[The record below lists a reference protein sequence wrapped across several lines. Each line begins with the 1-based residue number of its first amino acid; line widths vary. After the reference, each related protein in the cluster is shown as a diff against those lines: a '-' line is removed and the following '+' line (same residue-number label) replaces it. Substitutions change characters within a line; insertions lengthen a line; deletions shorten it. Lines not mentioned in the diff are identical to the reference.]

1 MSTVTIASPQARRAI
16 GHALAAT
23 GGTIATGALLACGLR
38 IALGATVEATYL
50 VPSGRRTGYP
60 HWMRGPLYSHHWSPL
75 PLHAFL
81 LLMTVMVIAWALLVV
96 LARSLP
102 GWFVIGAVVAGTLVF
117 ALAPPLL
124 STDVFNYIA
133 YGQMGTSGINPYSY
147 GPVTLIG
154 QPVYAYTGHLWK
166 DTPSA
171 YGPLFTLISYG
182 LTPLGVAGAFW
193 AMKALMAGAVLA
205 MAGFVWASARRLGR
219 DPRIAVAIVALN
231 PLVLV
236 YALGGAHNDLL
247 MAAALAAAVYLC
259 VSNHP
264 AGAGAA
270 TVTAIAV
277 KASAGLALPFVL
289 LGARPRRR
297 AAAGTVASGIVAVG
311 VSLLVFG
318 TALEN
323 MPKAL
328 AAQQRFHWIVVSVP
342 SFIGHYAHVGV
353 PDHMARQVLTA
364 LAGGVIVFMIVRA
377 RGGRGWIEGAAA
389 AALVVLAT
397 TAWVLPWYIVWAL
410 PFAALVR
417 GPSLPIAA
425 VVLTV
430 FLTAMQLDHFVLM
443 HASHH
448 RRHAEI
454 HRRHATEPRRR
465 TRGGPRSGGPHS
477 HYYA

>member
-1 MSTVTIASPQARRAI
+1 
-16 GHALAAT
+16 
-23 GGTIATGALLACGLR
+23 
-38 IALGATVEATYL
+38 
-50 VPSGRRTGYP
+50 
-60 HWMRGPLYSHHWSPL
+60 
-75 PLHAFL
+75 
-81 LLMTVMVIAWALLVV
+81 
-96 LARSLP
+96 
-102 GWFVIGAVVAGTLVF
+102 
-117 ALAPPLL
+117 
-124 STDVFNYIA
+124 
-133 YGQMGTSGINPYSY
+133 
-147 GPVTLIG
+147 
-154 QPVYAYTGHLWK
+154 
-166 DTPSA
+166 
-171 YGPLFTLISYG
+171 
-182 LTPLGVAGAFW
+182 
-193 AMKALMAGAVLA
+193 
-205 MAGFVWASARRLGR
+205 
-219 DPRIAVAIVALN
+219 
-231 PLVLV
+231 
-236 YALGGAHNDLL
+236 
-247 MAAALAAAVYLC
+247 
-259 VSNHP
+259 
-264 AGAGAA
+264 
-270 TVTAIAV
+270 
-277 KASAGLALPFVL
+277 
-289 LGARPRRR
+289 
-297 AAAGTVASGIVAVG
+297 VAVG

-318 TALEN
+318 TALKN